1 MERHGAGLFV
11 PLGMLSKKTKY
22 GLKAL
27 LFLAR
32 HEQDEP
38 VPIGRIS
45 EAESISQKFLES
57 ILLDMR
63 KYGLLGSKKGK
74 AGGYYLLKP
83 ARDIRMT
90 EVIRI
95 LEGPIAMVPCVSLN
109 FYEACSDC
117 KDEENCRIRHL
128 MLQFRDKALEVYR
141 NVTLEDLLS
150 PRTWGRLTK
159 G

>member
-1 MERHGAGLFV
+1 
-11 PLGMLSKKTKY
+11 MLSKKTKY

-32 HEQDEP
+32 QEQEDP

-45 EAESISQKFLES
+45 ESENISQKFLES
-57 ILLDMR
+57 ILLDLR

-74 AGGYYLLKP
+74 SGGYYLLK
-83 ARDIRMT
+83 AASDIRMA

-95 LEGPIAMVPCVSLN
+95 LEGPIAMVPCVSLH

-128 MLQFRDKALEVYR
+128 MLQVRDKALEVYR
-141 NVTLEDLLS
+141 NVTLQDLLTPV
-150 PRTWGRLTK
+150 PRDI
-159 G
+159 

>member
-1 MERHGAGLFV
+1 
-11 PLGMLSKKTKY
+11 MLSKKTKY

-27 LFLAR
+27 VFLAKQAG
-32 HEQDEP
+32 EGP

-45 EAESISQKFLES
+45 ESENISQKFLES

-74 AGGYYLLKP
+74 SGGYYLLKP
-83 ARDIRMT
+83 AEDIRMT

-109 FYEACSDC
+109 FYEPCSDC
-117 KDEENCRIRHL
+117 KDEENCSIRLL
-128 MLQFRDKALEVYR
+128 MIQVRDKALEVYR
-141 NVTLEDLLS
+141 NSTLQDLLS
-150 PRTWGRLTK
+150 PEQKTVE
-159 G
+159 

>member
-1 MERHGAGLFV
+1 
-11 PLGMLSKKTKY
+11 MLSKKTKY

-27 LFLAR
+27 LFLAKQ
-32 HEQDEP
+32 EEEIP

-45 EAESISQKFLES
+45 ESEEISQKFLES

-63 KYGLLGSKKGK
+63 KYGLLASKKGK

-83 ARDIRMT
+83 ADEIKMT

-109 FYEACSDC
+109 FYESCSDC
-117 KDEENCRIRHL
+117 KDEENCRIRQL
-128 MLQFRDKALEVYR
+128 MLKVRDKALEVYR
-141 NVTLEDLLS
+141 NVTLADLLS
-150 PRTWGRLTK
+150 PLPK
-159 G
+159 SL